1 MLRALNRFKGAIQK
15 RYFSDDFILDE
26 IEEPP
31 NKPEKPSEVV
41 RLLPISKHPIFPKH
55 FIRFRLSPENFKF
68 MVSDQSST
76 LVSAFI
82 LKPKDDVKELE
93 SQLSLNSIFPLKGI
107 DSVYTI
113 GSICTTSFNKFDRT
127 ITLKPVNRTK
137 LIEVIEPSTAEI
149 PFPLVKLQHYDET
162 PQQARSE
169 EDKAILKLLAQQL
182 DELRTLL
189 SPQEL
194 TTLELFAQRFN
205 MKYEEDFLN
214 YVGVILSYMCDT
226 AKVQNIFEPDTFSM
240 RLKLTYE
247 LVQEHVQMRN
257 SMRKLQDEAQAKMQ
271 KASEEHMY
279 KEILS
284 LIKNKL
290 GYDKDEKETLK
301 IKYSKNLEGKNVP
314 QHIQKIIDEEMGRLM
329 MTDKNSS
336 EFHVIR
342 TYLDWLTCL
351 PYGVQTEETID
362 LKKAREV
369 LDRDHYGMKDVK
381 ERILEFI
388 AVSKLKGSSTGK
400 ILCFVGPP
408 GVGKTSIAKSI
419 AEALNRKYH
428 RISLGGLDDV
438 AELKGHRR
446 TYIGAQPGK
455 LITALKQAGS
465 ENPVILI
472 DEIDKVGRRNFQGS
486 PENALLEIL
495 DPQQNFSFN
504 DHYLDTTVDLSKV
517 LFLCTANFPDDINP
531 VLLDRMD
538 VIRVQ
543 GYTAEEKSNILNRHL
558 LPEIINKCSLSDKS
572 EKYEITEPAKEVLIR
587 DYCREAGVRSLQ
599 KIVTRILEKI
609 TKKIVEGVEEKIV
622 VTPENL
628 ITFAGRPEHAHS
640 KIYDITPSGV
650 VMGLAYTS
658 MGGSTLYIEV
668 AKSKFT
674 GDETEGKV
682 QITGN
687 LKQVMSESV
696 HIAYTFAKKLAS
708 EKGNN
713 FLDKHSIHIH
723 VPEGATPKDG
733 PSAGITITTALL
745 SLAFDKPVI
754 PDLAMTGEISLTGKV
769 LPIGGLKEKIVAAKR
784 DGVKRVIIPKQNKY
798 HWDELADILKEGIEV
813 SFVEEYSEVFKIAFN
828 NSL

>member
-1 MLRALNRFKGAIQK
+1 M
-15 RYFSDDFILDE
+15 SDF
-26 IEEPP
+26 
-31 NKPEKPSEVV
+31 VG
-41 RLLPISKHPIFPKH
+41 
-55 FIRFRLSPENFKF
+55 SPENFKF
-68 MVSDQSST
+68 MVADSHSNM
-76 LVSAFI
+76 VGAFV
-82 LKPKDDVKELE
+82 LKPKEEAKELE
-93 SQLSLNSIFPLKGI
+93 TQLSLNSILPLKAI
-107 DSVYTI
+107 DNVYSV
-113 GSICTTSFNKFDRT
+113 GALCTTSFNKFDRT
-127 ITLKPVNRTK
+127 ITLKPTNRTK
-137 LIEVIEPSTAEI
+137 LIEVVEPSTPEI
-149 PFPLVKLQHYDET
+149 PFPLVRLQHYDET
-162 PQQARSE
+162 PQQASTE
-169 EDKAILKLLAQQL
+169 EDQTILKLLVAQL
-182 DELRTLL
+182 DELRSLL

-205 MKYEEDFLN
+205 MRYDDDFLN

-226 AKVQNIFEPDTFSM
+226 AKVQKIFEPESFSM

-301 IKYSKNLEGKNVP
+301 IKYSKNLEGKAVP
-314 QHIQKIIDEEMGRLM
+314 EHIQKIIDEEMGRMM

-362 LKKAREV
+362 LKRAKEI

-472 DEIDKVGRRNFQGS
+472 DEVDKVGKRNYQGS

-538 VIRVQ
+538 VINVQ
-543 GYTAEEKSNILNRHL
+543 GYTAEEKMNILNRHL
-558 LPEIINKCSLSDKS
+558 LPEIINKCSLSDKAD
-572 EKYEITEPAKEVLIR
+572 KYEITDSAKEILIR

-599 KIVTRILEKI
+599 KIITRILEKI
-609 TKKIVEGVEEKIV
+609 TKKIVEGEPEKIV

-628 ITFAGRPEHAHS
+628 ITYAGRPEHAHS
-640 KIYDITPSGV
+640 KIYDRTPSGV

-674 GDETEGKV
+674 GEETEGKV

-708 EKGNN
+708 SKGNS
-713 FLDKHSIHIH
+713 FLDKNSIHIH

-784 DGVKRVIIPKQNKY
+784 DGVKRVIIPKQNKH
-798 HWDELADILKEGIEV
+798 HWDELTDILKEGIEV
-813 SFVEEYSEVFKIAFN
+813 NYVEDYSEVFKIAFD